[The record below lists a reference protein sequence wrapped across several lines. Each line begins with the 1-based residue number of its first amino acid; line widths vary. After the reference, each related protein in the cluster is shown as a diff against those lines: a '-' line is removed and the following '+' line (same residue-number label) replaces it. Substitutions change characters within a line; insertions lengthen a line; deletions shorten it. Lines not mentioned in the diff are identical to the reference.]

1 MDELDDYTLACL
13 ILMRGIITMQDGKA
27 HGQEEKEKNSV
38 EEKRKVVYNSYTETR
53 EGTKE

>member
-13 ILMRGIITMQDGKA
+13 ILMRGIITMQDGKTKDPT
-27 HGQEEKEKNSV
+27 GKEKNSV
-38 EEKRKVVYNSYTETR
+38 DKKRKVIYNSGIETC